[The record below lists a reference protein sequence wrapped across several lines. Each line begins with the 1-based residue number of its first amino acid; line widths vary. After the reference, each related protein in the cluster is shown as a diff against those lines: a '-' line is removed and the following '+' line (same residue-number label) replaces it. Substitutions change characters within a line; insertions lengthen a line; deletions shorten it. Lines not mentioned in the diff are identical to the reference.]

1 MDLVKLSLIK
11 SQSFTRTPHYDN
23 ALFYLAYY
31 PDYEIAHR
39 FFYTARKEFLFFDF
53 TKSVPDNMKRQIFSC
68 LMETL
73 QEKKGMF
80 QSSALTALH
89 YTALLLLRFLL

>member
-1 MDLVKLSLIK
+1 M
-11 SQSFTRTPHYDN
+11 
-23 ALFYLAYY
+23 LFYLAYY

-53 TKSVPDNMKRQIFSC
+53 TRSVPENMKRQIFSC

-73 QEKKGMF
+73 QAKRNVPITC
-80 QSSALTALH
+80 SYSITLH
-89 YTALLLLRFLL
+89 RFTTFTIFAVKCT